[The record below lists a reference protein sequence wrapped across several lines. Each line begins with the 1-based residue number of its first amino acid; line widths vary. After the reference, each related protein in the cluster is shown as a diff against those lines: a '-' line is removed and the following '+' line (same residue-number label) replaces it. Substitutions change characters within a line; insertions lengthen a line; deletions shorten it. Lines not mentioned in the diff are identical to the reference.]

1 MDQHTDEHGEVVG
14 DAKAIAQAQVT
25 LYMNFL
31 KYHFCDQ
38 SLFVDN
44 CTVGNKDDLNSTG
57 NYCLSACIDEEAGS
71 YIPVNVFQSPGKI
84 YVRDNTKQL
93 HKVEEPYNLIARDYE
108 LPDVATKSYSYN
120 SQSYVVLHSLGNDYM
135 LFDSSLRSGLR
146 SAYSSPAKARA
157 FVNKFRIKK

>member
-1 MDQHTDEHGEVVG
+1 MFAT
-14 DAKAIAQAQVT
+14 T
-25 LYMNFL
+25 RSNFTRL
-31 KYHFCDQ
+31 K
-38 SLFVDN
+38 
-44 CTVGNKDDLNSTG
+44 
-57 NYCLSACIDEEAGS
+57 
-71 YIPVNVFQSPGKI
+71 
-84 YVRDNTKQL
+84 
-93 HKVEEPYNLIARDYE
+93 NLIARDYE